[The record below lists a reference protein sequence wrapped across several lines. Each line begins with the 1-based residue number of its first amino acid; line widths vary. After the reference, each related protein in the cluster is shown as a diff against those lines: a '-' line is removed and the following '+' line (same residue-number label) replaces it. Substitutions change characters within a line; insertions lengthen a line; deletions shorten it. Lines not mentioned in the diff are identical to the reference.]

1 MRPSSSPGAISS
13 CSCFKI
19 SRKTPEA
26 GAATSTVTLSVSIS
40 ISGSFSVT
48 ASPGCFSQRNS
59 CERVPSVCSAGALTS
74 IGVLIRDLYAGQ
86 LLDHTRDARDVGHR
100 GLEQQRVVG
109 TWYIGHRQPF
119 NRRVQTEKRLLRER
133 SGNFRAK

>member
-1 MRPSSSPGAISS
+1 SSPGAISS
-13 CSCFKI
+13 CSCLST

-48 ASPGCFSQRNS
+48 ASPGCLSHRSS

-74 IGVLIRDLYAGQ
+74 IGVVIRDLYAGQ
-86 LLDHTRDARDVGHR
+86 LLDRTRETRDIGHR
-100 GLEQQRVVG
+100 GLEQQRIVG
-109 TWYIGHRQPF
+109 TGNIRHGEPLD
-119 NRRVQTEKRLLRER
+119 RRVQAEEGLLRKR
-133 SGNFRAK
+133 GGDFRA